1 VRYKVKAPDLPAYRE
16 ILEILDGRVPIFVA
30 SEKRHLLSTGD
41 LPKDC
46 LEEIS
51 ARGAEVRPEIQY
63 DLEGKR

>member
-1 VRYKVKAPDLPAYRE
+1 MRYKVKAPDLPAYRE
-16 ILEILDGRVPIFVA
+16 ILDLLNGRVPIFVA

-51 ARGAEVRPEIQY
+51 ARGAEVKPEIQY
-63 DLEGKR
+63 DLEVKR

>member
-1 VRYKVKAPDLPAYRE
+1 MRYKVKAPDLPAYRE
-16 ILEILDGRVPIFVA
+16 ILDLLNGRVPIFVA

-51 ARGAEVRPEIQY
+51 ARGAEVKPETQY
-63 DLEGKR
+63 DLEVKR